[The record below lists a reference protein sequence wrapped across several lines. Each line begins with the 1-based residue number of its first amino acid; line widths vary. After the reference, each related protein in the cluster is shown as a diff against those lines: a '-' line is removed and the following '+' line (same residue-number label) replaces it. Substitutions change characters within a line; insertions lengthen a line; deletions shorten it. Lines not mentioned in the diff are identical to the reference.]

1 MRTDD
6 DKEEGVKKVAYAFKN
21 EFTCSPIY
29 LFYFR
34 ARAFASSRKKMGN
47 IMTGLFAP
55 ADDFEKSDVLYIGA
69 VISTVRIYA
78 SVLVWINILL
88 QVALLLV
95 SLVPGAA
102 LGGSPVGFSS
112 LPHTVWSIGNL
123 LPLIYVLTTVSATSY
138 VDIDG
143 VTGSLVAGMIFM
155 LASIGANIIH
165 IVSLALECSEQSS
178 TFYLQG
184 FPYLVVYTVAIGV
197 FILWQMWIAARLW
210 VYRGTIMAAIQ
221 RGWNPL
227 SEMGQLAANR
237 NGYTKIPGSDE
248 QQQQLNAPLIKAPL
262 LFSTVGRTSTKT
274 D

>member
-1 MRTDD
+1 
-6 DKEEGVKKVAYAFKN
+6 
-21 EFTCSPIY
+21 
-29 LFYFR
+29 
-34 ARAFASSRKKMGN
+34 MGN
-47 IMTGLFAP
+47 IITGLFAP
-55 ADDFEKSDVLYIGA
+55 ADDFEKQPDQLYIGA

-78 SVLVWINILL
+78 TVLVWINILL

-112 LPHTVWSIGNL
+112 LPHIVWSIGNL

-155 LASIGANIIH
+155 LASIAANIIH
-165 IVSLALECSEQSS
+165 IVALALECSEQSS

-210 VYRGTIMAAIQ
+210 VYRSTIQNAIQ
-221 RGWNPL
+221 NGWNPL

-237 NGYTKIPGSDE
+237 NGYTKIPGSDAE
-248 QQQQLNAPLIKAPL
+248 NVNAPLIKSPL
-262 LFSTVGRTSTKT
+262 LFTTVGRSSTKT